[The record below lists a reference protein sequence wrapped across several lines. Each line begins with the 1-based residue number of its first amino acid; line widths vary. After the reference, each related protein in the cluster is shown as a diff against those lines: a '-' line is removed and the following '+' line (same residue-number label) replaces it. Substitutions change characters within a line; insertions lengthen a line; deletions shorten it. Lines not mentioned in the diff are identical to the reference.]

1 MELTGIFFQ
10 FVSCLLAILAVAI
23 LIWINKEK
31 THSKH
36 LLVLL
41 LLVLAILNANGVIFH
56 LGWYMKFPWL
66 HKIAIP
72 FSLVIAPAAYL
83 YIRTVLKGE
92 LNYRKY
98 DWLLLLPAIL
108 YAINLWPY
116 YSMPLAEKKAYL
128 AEYYQKSS
136 LRSSESEGFLPAYV
150 FYFIRVGW
158 SIFFIILN
166 IRLIRHFQ
174 LQSPGKVVKDNE
186 SILKWLKQLNGLLAG
201 LILAALFVAIIAPIK
216 KTGFNLL
223 DLSLGAFV
231 LIICVQLFRRPRLL
245 YGLFQPTADLPVPSL
260 LPLPAGENLVNGP
273 TISFEA
279 GMSSI
284 QKTSISSITNEEAVR
299 YKQLVEHFFRNS
311 QPFLKVDYSL
321 EQMVIDINVQRY
333 ILSAFINREYG
344 MGFREFLNRHR
355 VEYLIQNKD
364 KPEWKNF
371 TLEAIAAECGFKS
384 RITFINNFKQI
395 TGKSPSEFFK
405 AGNGN
410 KLTRET

>member
-10 FVSCLLAILAVAI
+10 LVSCLLALLAVAI

-31 THSKH
+31 THRKH

-72 FSLVIAPAAYL
+72 FSLLIAPAAYL

-92 LNYRKY
+92 LAYKKY
-98 DWLLLLPAIL
+98 DWLLLLPAL
-108 YAINLWPY
+108 LFAINLWPY

-158 SIFFIILN
+158 SIFFIFLN
-166 IRLIRHFQ
+166 DRLIRRFERNA
-174 LQSPGKVVKDNE
+174 PEKVLRDNDGL
-186 SILKWLKQLNGLLAG
+186 LKWLKQLNGLLAG

-223 DLSLGAFV
+223 DLSLGAVV
-231 LIICVQLFRRPRLL
+231 LIICLQLFRRPRLL
-245 YGLFQPTADLPVPSL
+245 YGIFQPTADFQVPALS
-260 LPLPAGENLVNGP
+260 PLHPRENLVKGP
-273 TISFEA
+273 AHSLEA
-279 GMSSI
+279 GTSSI
-284 QKTSISSITNEEAVR
+284 QKTTLSSITDEDAIK
-299 YKQLVEHFFRNS
+299 YKQLVEHFFKNN
-311 QPFLKVDYSL
+311 QPFLNVDYSL
-321 EQMVIDINVQRY
+321 EQLVIDINVQRY
-333 ILSAFINREYG
+333 ILSGFINREYG
-344 MGFREFLNRHR
+344 MGFREFLNRYR
-355 VEYLIQNKD
+355 VEYFIKNYD
-364 KPEWKNF
+364 KPGWKNY

-384 RITFINNFKQI
+384 RITFSNNFKQF
-395 TGKSPSEFFK
+395 TGKSPSEYLK
-405 AGNGN
+405 DRN
-410 KLTRET
+410 RHDPS